1 MPESIF
7 EPVKKPVSETAP
19 ERGVVDRKPIPWEQ
33 VMKDLGITEEDIE
46 TAEDDEIE

>member
-1 MPESIF
+1 MAGNIF
-7 EPVKKPVSETAP
+7 EPVKKTEPETTP
-19 ERGVVDRKPIPWEQ
+19 ERGAVDRKPIPWEQ

>member
-1 MPESIF
+1 MAGNIF
-7 EPVKKPVSETAP
+7 ELVKKTEPETVP
-19 ERGVVDRKPIPWEQ
+19 EHDGAACKPIPWEQ